1 MTSSDELRELRAAV
15 RSFLEAYPGSA
26 DQTTWRRFAGE
37 LGVAGL
43 AVPEEYG
50 GAGCGL
56 REAAIV
62 SEEIGR
68 ALSPLPYLSTAVL
81 AVSAINE
88 SGDGEAKKRLL
99 PGIADGTVTATV
111 IFPGV
116 FPGDAGLSLDGG
128 RLSGVA
134 PYALDGDV
142 VLAYVGDALV
152 EAAPSARRPYV
163 TLDETRPLVELT
175 FDGAEARRIGSA
187 EACDRVRDLGVAA
200 LAAEQVG
207 GAARCLESAVAYAKQ
222 RHQFGRPIGSFQAIK
237 HKLADVLLQV
247 ESARSAAYQACAA
260 PADELPV
267 YAAIA
272 GSYCT
277 EAYLTAAGESI
288 QVHGGIGVTW
298 EHDAHRYFK
307 RATSDAQLFGPPQA
321 HRARLAQVVL

>member
-1 MTSSDELRELRAAV
+1 MLPGVTSTDELRELRAAV
-15 RSFLEAYPGSA
+15 RSFLDAHPGAA
-26 DQTTWRRFAGE
+26 DQAAWHRFAGE

-56 REAAIV
+56 AEVAV
-62 SEEIGR
+62 VCEEIGR
-68 ALSPLPYLSTAVL
+68 ALSPLPYLPTAVL

-88 SGDGEAKKRLL
+88 SGDDEAKERLL

-111 IFPGV
+111 IFPG
-116 FPGDAGLSLDGG
+116 DAELTLEGG

-134 PYALDGDV
+134 PYTLEGDV

-152 EAAPSARRPYV
+152 EAVPSARRPHV
-163 TLDETRPLVELT
+163 TMDETRPLVELT
-175 FDGAEARRIGSA
+175 FDGVPARRIGDA
-187 EACDRVRDLGVAA
+187 GPCDRVRDLGVAA

-207 GAARCLESAVAYAKQ
+207 GAARCLESAVDYAKQ

-237 HKLADVLLQV
+237 HKLADMLLQV

-260 PADELPV
+260 PADESPV

-277 EAYLTAAGESI
+277 EAYLAAAGESI
-288 QVHGGIGVTW
+288 QIHGGIGVTW

-321 HRARLAQVVL
+321 HRARLAQTVL

>member
-15 RSFLEAYPGSA
+15 RSFLDAHPGAA
-26 DQTTWRRFAGE
+26 DQNTWRRFAGE

-56 REAAIV
+56 AEAAV
-62 SEEIGR
+62 VCEEIGR

-81 AVSAINE
+81 AVAAIIE
-88 SGDGEAKKRLL
+88 SGDDEAKERLL

-111 IFPGV
+111 V
-116 FPGDAGLSLDGG
+116 FPGEAELSVEGGL
-128 RLSGVA
+128 LSGVA
-134 PYALDGDV
+134 PYALDGAV

-152 EAAPSARRPYV
+152 EAAPSARRPLV
-163 TLDETRPLVELT
+163 TMDQTRPLAELT
-175 FDGAEARRIGSA
+175 FDGVPARRIGDA
-187 EACDRVRDLGVAA
+187 AAHDRVRDMGVAA

-207 GAARCLESAVAYAKQ
+207 GAARCLESAVEYAKQ

-260 PADELPV
+260 PAGELAV

-277 EAYLTAAGESI
+277 EAYLSAAGESI
-288 QVHGGIGVTW
+288 QIHGGIGVTW

-321 HRARLAQVVL
+321 HRARLARSIL